1 MPACSGWCLRRVLE
15 RRPHAD
21 GIAVI
26 FHFCGKRVK
35 NIDLRPSSSIMRGCA
50 AHPRTPLFLFLLVQI
65 VRKKRH
71 YVKRTYIL
79 EWVGYMYQTIKL
91 LYKGKC
97 LYVWISKRC
106 IAFRWLCRRRTQQIY
121 IFFFVS

>member
-1 MPACSGWCLRRVLE
+1 MPARSSWCLRRVLE

-35 NIDLRPSSSIMRGCA
+35 NIDLRPSSYIMRGA
-50 AHPRTPLFLFLLVQI
+50 RLTRAPPFLFLLVQI

-79 EWVGYMYQTIKL
+79 KWVGYMY
-91 LYKGKC
+91 
-97 LYVWISKRC
+97 
-106 IAFRWLCRRRTQQIY
+106 
-121 IFFFVS
+121 